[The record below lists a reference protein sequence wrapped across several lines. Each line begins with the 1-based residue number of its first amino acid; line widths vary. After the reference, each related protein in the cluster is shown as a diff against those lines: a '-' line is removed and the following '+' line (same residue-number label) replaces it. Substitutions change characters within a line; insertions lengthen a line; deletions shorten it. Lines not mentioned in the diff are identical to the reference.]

1 MDKIQKLFNK
11 KLNENIVKITKQ
23 FDEFFEKC
31 AEYEV
36 SIGTRDLVILSY
48 EEILNLELIIHFNI
62 ILLVES

>member
-36 SIGTRDLVILSY
+36 SKKILY
-48 EEILNLELIIHFNI
+48 GLRNGKILIA
-62 ILLVES
+62 